1 MQSFGAEN
9 SEIRA
14 DDAAYRAGARRMIVH
29 AGFPLD
35 KRHNVRF
42 RMGCRNGEGRRCNRG
57 ALTLTLLDALGWERP
72 EVTEVGVDLSYAS
85 AVVPIPT
92 NAPPGWKLA
101 LTPPDPPVLAHG
113 IDNLRIADGSII
125 PRVTT
130 GNTMAPC
137 VIIGERAA
145 ELIRQSR
152 VIDELFFIIVF
163 SDDDAAIREN
173 DSCGKLIEGCL
184 GSYEAHPEI
193 PSVVARRTD
202 S

>member
-42 RMGCRNGEGRRCNRG
+42 RMGCRNGEGRCNRG
-57 ALTLTLLDALGWERP
+57 VLTLTLLDALGWERP

-92 NAPPGWKLA
+92 NAPPGWKLV

-113 IDNLRIADGSII
+113 IDNLRIADARSF
-125 PRVTT
+125 
-130 GNTMAPC
+130 
-137 VIIGERAA
+137 RA
-145 ELIRQSR
+145 
-152 VIDELFFIIVF
+152 
-163 SDDDAAIREN
+163 
-173 DSCGKLIEGCL
+173 
-184 GSYEAHPEI
+184 
-193 PSVVARRTD
+193 
-202 S
+202 